1 MGASTTK
8 VRVWDVLEYLR
19 ALPEQFAVWQN
30 TLTLLTLLTITCTST
45 ARELTYLSP
54 GYLEKCS
61 STSFLKL
68 WAKESRHY
76 TPFEILLSPQQTHP
90 YIEAFS
96 SQKGCSHTTNTVP
109 NPTLLNMDSY
119 VGTGRKRDKTKFS
132 FSAGVANIVFSSSP
146 VTYGEGGKSGSFP
159 VCLANK
165 FTKNWSCGKRRCFHF
180 WNFSFPEVEKLS
192 LWDQGQLL
200 TSEDHGSSGFSQT
213 TEGSILILTLEVVDG
228 GFRNGTPW

>member
-1 MGASTTK
+1 MRASTTK

-45 ARELTYLSP
+45 ACELTYLSP

-76 TPFEILLSPQQTHP
+76 TPFEILLRPQQTHP
-90 YIEAFS
+90 YIETFS

-132 FSAGVANIVFSSSP
+132 FSAGVANIVFSSNIALPTLYARQS
-146 VTYGEGGKSGSFP
+146 
-159 VCLANK
+159 
-165 FTKNWSCGKRRCFHF
+165 KNQALP
-180 WNFSFPEVEKLS
+180 FSDNPTINLQKTGLVEK
-192 LWDQGQLL
+192 DDAFIF
-200 TSEDHGSSGFSQT
+200 E
-213 TEGSILILTLEVVDG
+213 ILVFLK
-228 GFRNGTPW
+228 